1 MRSSAEVGERARTT
15 APARLTAI
23 ADWVTLA
30 SAAASGLLLLVGE
43 ARHVVAG
50 VPLTVGWPHAAFAA
64 VALAAIRHAAVPA
77 PPIHVRL
84 HGLRVWMLARP
95 HLASAVVVSA
105 LTRLTVLGVA
115 LLAVSAI
122 GFPRGVNEPGTGRLA
137 LAALPSRY
145 DANWYASIAADGY
158 AWQGRFD
165 RQQNL
170 AFFPAYPMLMR
181 GAGWITGAFDSRM
194 PRERQ
199 LRRLGWC
206 GLTISLLAFV
216 WAAWLLS
223 KLAAE
228 MLDPSRAR
236 DPLLLLASYPFAV
249 FFSAA
254 YTESLFL
261 LTALGAWYEL
271 RRGRPIRS
279 GIWGLAAGL
288 ARPNGFFLSLPLFLI
303 AIGLRDA
310 RGGAPR
316 AGGPL
321 ARVAAAAMP
330 GIGMLLF
337 TGYLY
342 QKTGVPFAWAR
353 MHGAWGREFMAD
365 SPLAF
370 ATATGNGL
378 LQLAVASP
386 FDTLN
391 GLGVA
396 FAVGMA
402 WPVWRRLGPGWSL
415 FVLANVVP
423 PLLAGGLMSMGRLS
437 STLFPVF
444 LALAAALPS
453 RAVPP
458 VVAVFALLQG
468 LCTVLFYTWR
478 GLY

>member
-1 MRSSAEVGERARTT
+1 MRSSAEVEGRVRTT
-15 APARLTAI
+15 RAEHLTAA
-23 ADWVTLA
+23 ADWATLVSA
-30 SAAASGLLLLVGE
+30 LAAAVLLLTGD
-43 ARHVVAG
+43 ARQVVAG
-50 VPLTVGWPHAAFAA
+50 VPITLGWLHAAFAA
-64 VALAAIRHAAVPA
+64 IAVAAIRHAAVPV
-77 PPIHVRL
+77 PSIGVRL
-84 HGLRVWMLARP
+84 RGLREWMRARP
-95 HLASAVVVSA
+95 HLADALAVSA
-105 LTRLTVLGVA
+105 LTRLAVLAVA
-115 LLAVSAI
+115 LLAVSSM

-158 AWQGRFD
+158 QWQGRFD

-181 GAGWITGAFDSRM
+181 GAGWIAGAFDSRL

-216 WAAWLLS
+216 WAAWFLS
-223 KLAAE
+223 KLAAGI
-228 MLDPSRAR
+228 LDPSRSR

-261 LTALGAWYEL
+261 LAALGAWYEL
-271 RRGRPIRS
+271 RQGRTIRA
-279 GIWGLAAGL
+279 GIWGLLAGL
-288 ARPNGFFLSLPLFLI
+288 SRPNGFFLSLPLLMI
-303 AIGLRDA
+303 AVGVRDA
-310 RGGAPR
+310 RGAALPARGR
-316 AGGPL
+316 I

-370 ATATGNGL
+370 ATAAGNGL

-396 FAVGMA
+396 FAFGMA
-402 WPVWRRLGPGWSL
+402 WPVWRLLGPAWSV
-415 FVLANVVP
+415 FVLANVIP

-444 LALAAALPS
+444 LALAAVLPS
-453 RAVPP
+453 RAVAP
-458 VVAVFALLQG
+458 VVALFALLQG
-468 LCTVLFYTWR
+468 LATVLFYTWR